1 MILRIMRDLLRPTV
15 WVTVERVF
23 TEVFSLSLFAVQAR
37 LLGPTAFG
45 LIAAVMVFISFWDA
59 VPMNAVLEALVSVRR
74 IEERHFT
81 TGATATVLV
90 SLMFGAAVFG
100 CAGPMADL
108 FGDAEMGSVMRAMA
122 VLPLLQAFSIV
133 PLAMTRRE
141 VRFQATTV
149 RTIVSLVAGGAVG
162 LVLALAGVG
171 VWALVWQAL
180 VQRLVA
186 AIVLWSIVRVP
197 VRPVLSFRHGHDLL
211 GFIMPVLWSSVMSWG
226 AGQLPRLFLG
236 DLSRTGRS
244 RAVRHRRPLQRGRQA
259 CRHTAEGIC
268 RADRPAALHDRPRGH
283 DTGRTPNVS
292 ADGPRWLPDLLRW
305 RGGDADAIPR
315 LA

>member
-1 MILRIMRDLLRPTV
+1 M
-15 WVTVERVF
+15 
-23 TEVFSLSLFAVQAR
+23 
-37 LLGPTAFG
+37 
-45 LIAAVMVFISFWDA
+45 
-59 VPMNAVLEALVSVRR
+59 
-74 IEERHFT
+74 
-81 TGATATVLV
+81 VLV
-90 SLMFGAAVFG
+90 SLMFGAAVFS
-100 CAGPMADL
+100 CAGPMAEL

-197 VRPVLSFRHGHDLL
+197 VRPVLSFRHGRDLARFRSAGSVVERDEL
-211 GFIMPVLWSSVMSWG
+211 GGGAVAAPVS
-226 AGQLPRLFLG
+226 RH
-236 DLSRTGRS
+236 LSRTGRS

-259 CRHTAEGIC
+259 CRHSAEGIC

-283 DTGRTPNVS
+283 DSGRTPNVS
-292 ADGPRWLPDLLRW
+292 ADGPRWVPDLLRR
-305 RGGDADAIPR
+305 RGGDADTIPR